1 MGYRR
6 AAMER
11 RPQYVR
17 GHWRTSKNGNTYW
30 VGGHGRNG
38 WEPMSTFQLFVW
50 LFMAALILGLA
61 LNQ

>member
-17 GHWRTSKNGNTYW
+17 GHWRTSKSGHTYW
-30 VGGHGRNG
+30 VEGHSRNG
-38 WEPMSTFQLFVW
+38 WEPTSNWQLLGL

>member
-17 GHWRTSKNGNTYW
+17 GHWRTSKNGHTYW
-30 VGGHGRNG
+30 VEGHGRNG
-38 WEPMSTFQLFVW
+38 
-50 LFMAALILGLA
+50 
-61 LNQ
+61 